1 MKSLALTLALLV
13 PGLAQAAS
21 PQETYLAARD
31 KAVTELSAA
40 TSNGTGEEP
49 AYKKAVA
56 DLKDQL
62 SAMVGAVTVKGISTS
77 VKLNADTLYKDDQGF
92 GALDGLI
99 YASSDEKTSMVVT
112 TQALLQHWLVE
123 HKTWYGEKSAD
134 LPQTAEEA
142 AKVDIFYTQAFQT
155 DAAFVLYGTLPVA
168 KPAGADFAIAQLAS
182 RTQSE
187 APDKPDELLVAVA
200 QGGRFYVIDAP
211 LAAAMA
217 KNPACGKVR
226 AAAHAKAEKLR
237 KAYEASDPKDE
248 KIFDQST
255 AAEEEGDQAY
265 ARCYA
270 EKAKAQP
277 AFTKILGQAQDLV
290 ARLPAQ

>member
-62 SAMVGAVTVKGISTS
+62 SAMVGAVTVKGISAS

-168 KPAGADFAIAQLAS
+168 KPAGADFAIAQLAG

-187 APDKPDELLVAVA
+187 VPDAPDELVVTLSR
-200 QGGRFYVIDAP
+200 GGRFYMIDAP
-211 LAAAMA
+211 LAGTMT
-217 KNPACGKVR
+217 KIPACAKLR
-226 AAAHAKAEKLR
+226 AAAHAKAEKLQQ
-237 KAYEASDPKDE
+237 AYAASGNKDE
-248 KIFDQST
+248 KLFDQST
-255 AAEEEGDQAY
+255 ATEQEGDEAY
-265 ARCYA
+265 SRCYGD
-270 EKAKAQP
+270 KAKTQP
-277 AFTKILGQAQDLV
+277 AFAKAVRQAEELL
-290 ARLPAQ
+290 ASLPAQ